1 MKTHTTSHKTDTQKT
16 TNGTTIYRRAKKG
29 GWTFKKAVDGKV
41 YYFPLGIDVK
51 TAKELADKIRGAL
64 MMYPIEKVQEL
75 YAQKML
81 ARTKAPPPTLDQ
93 TLTILDRIQRV
104 MGWSEG
110 TVRGYKSSLVAVVRK
125 AKGVSRDKV
134 LHLPC
139 SVITPALLADYKDAQ
154 LEGLTDQK
162 AIQSRKRTINGNI
175 RDVKAIFS
183 DRTKTHF
190 RNYDMSFVKAL
201 REEIYY
207 GGLKKHYKLPK
218 KELITATFDLSE
230 RLEGDERTVLK
241 LALHFGLRRMEIFHL
256 RRDWFDLS
264 GDKARL
270 DLEAELDFRPKAGH
284 EGMTIGSKSVAVD
297 ILNRALG
304 DDYLLGYR
312 MDDGRLLFERLIAKL
327 RDIGWTKEAGRPSP
341 LHEMRK
347 LFGSYIATSE
357 SIYVAQK
364 YLRHADAS
372 TTNESYADVIVDKK
386 VLGLWAA

>member
-1 MKTHTTSHKTDTQKT
+1 
-16 TNGTTIYRRAKKG
+16 
-29 GWTFKKAVDGKV
+29 
-41 YYFPLGIDVK
+41 
-51 TAKELADKIRGAL
+51 
-64 MMYPIEKVQEL
+64 
-75 YAQKML
+75 
-81 ARTKAPPPTLDQ
+81 
-93 TLTILDRIQRV
+93 
-104 MGWSEG
+104 
-110 TVRGYKSSLVAVVRK
+110 
-125 AKGVSRDKV
+125 RDKV

-154 LEGLTDQK
+154 LEGVTDQK

-190 RNYDMSFVKAL
+190 REYDMSFVKAL

-230 RLEGDERTVLK
+230 RLGGDERTVLK

-297 ILNRALG
+297 ILNKASG

-312 MDDGRLLFERLIAKL
+312 MDDGRMLFEKLITKL
-327 RDIGWTKEAGRPSP
+327 RDIGW
-341 LHEMRK
+341 
-347 LFGSYIATSE
+347 
-357 SIYVAQK
+357 
-364 YLRHADAS
+364 
-372 TTNESYADVIVDKK
+372 
-386 VLGLWAA
+386 